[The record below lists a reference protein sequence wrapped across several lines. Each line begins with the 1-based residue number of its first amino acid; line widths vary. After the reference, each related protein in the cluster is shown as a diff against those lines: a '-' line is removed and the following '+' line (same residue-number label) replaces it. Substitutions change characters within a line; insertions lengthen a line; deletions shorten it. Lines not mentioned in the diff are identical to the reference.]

1 MEARQTADSLHRTR
15 SMRQVRKIALDV
27 WGLST
32 ERRCEARRRERT
44 PALNGDAAR
53 RRLYNLVLTL
63 PKLPTKPDKMKC
75 CTCDGQRM
83 IPSDD
88 PNGDVM
94 NTPCPECN
102 EHSPSY
108 DKAAH
113 DKAWEKNF
121 VLPLGREMKKR
132 GIRYMVMILR
142 DDGKLA
148 YTLDTKIPGE
158 NA

>member
-1 MEARQTADSLHRTR
+1 MTNC
-15 SMRQVRKIALDV
+15 
-27 WGLST
+27 T
-32 ERRCEARRRERT
+32 EPNRAACPRLCSDFCNAKEVENARRS
-44 PALNGDAAR
+44 AA
-53 RRLYNLVLTL
+53 
-63 PKLPTKPDKMKC
+63 DC
-75 CTCDGQRM
+75 
-83 IPSDD
+83 
-88 PNGDVM
+88 
-94 NTPCPECN
+94 
-102 EHSPSY
+102 SPSY

-158 NA
+158 NSQDH